1 MSFASGVMPAV
12 WKHSFLDPILK
23 AGDRSDVRN
32 YRPICSISTIPKV
45 MEKLLV
51 GALRPA
57 MRQFIVPEQH
67 GFIGGRSTTTS
78 LLTFQE
84 VVLRAFEEGC
94 QVDCV
99 YTDFAKAFDKVPHQ
113 RLLLKLEAFGIFG
126 RLLAWLASYLADRRL
141 TVRLKSA
148 CSHSFMALSGVPQGS
163 HLGPL
168 LFLIF
173 INDVGSVLPSDV
185 GFLVYADDIKLFRR
199 VAGVEDGRA
208 LQAGLDR
215 LDRWCV
221 VNGLLLSTP
230 KCCVVS
236 FSRSPSPILF
246 EYSSSGSALSRK
258 NVVRDLGVLL
268 DSQLSFVDHIE
279 LIVGR
284 AMRALG
290 FLRRTARDFTDPT
303 ALVSLF
309 NALVR
314 PVLEYASPVWSP
326 FYAVHSLALER
337 VQNHFLRFVG
347 SRTGTRWWDVDA
359 GAVRREHGW
368 ASLADRRAY
377 LDSAFFLGLLRG
389 LVDAPSLLQSVNLHV
404 PGYLTRNPALFWS
417 RFAVTNY
424 QHHAPL
430 PRMAR
435 NLNSF
440 LLERGNV
447 DVFSDPVGRIR
458 GDLKSFFRVKGQY

>member
-12 WKHSFLDPILK
+12 WKHSFLNPILK

-148 CSHSFMALSGVPQGS
+148 CSHSFMALSGFPQGS

-268 DSQLSFVDHIE
+268 DSQLSFVDHVE

-368 ASLADRRAY
+368 ASLADRRTY

-404 PGYLTRNPALFWS
+404 PGYPTRNPALFWS

-430 PRMAR
+430 RRMAR

-440 LLERGNV
+440 LLER
-447 DVFSDPVGRIR
+447 
-458 GDLKSFFRVKGQY
+458 